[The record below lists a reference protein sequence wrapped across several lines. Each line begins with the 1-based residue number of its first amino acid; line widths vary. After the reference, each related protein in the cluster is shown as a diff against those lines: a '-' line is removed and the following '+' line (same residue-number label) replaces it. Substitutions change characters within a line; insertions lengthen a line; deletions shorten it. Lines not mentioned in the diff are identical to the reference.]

1 MDGSRVVS
9 QTAKEMTEKDRF
21 CTFLHVQ
28 KSSVLSVSKQYV
40 NRTSRM
46 NTCFLTMADLFS
58 EWHRSILHRVK
69 ESTAANYAMK
79 ADKHILPAF
88 GGLHVGDI
96 TANHIYRETVG
107 RFFAPIYCRH
117 GNFDEI
123 SVQIRRANLSD
134 C

>member
-58 EWHRSILHRVK
+58 EWHRSNLHRVK

-96 TANHIYRETVG
+96 TANHIY
-107 RFFAPIYCRH
+107 AS
-117 GNFDEI
+117 I
-123 SVQIRRANLSD
+123 SEKQ
-134 C
+134 